1 MNGKYQV
8 GSGRVVAFT
17 HDTPFIENNVI
28 TDPAASQVKHPRFS
42 EKPKFAEKAATVG
55 GRTADQSLHGVS
67 ANDNIAA
74 GHTISNSHSFV
85 KPLGTVCSCA
95 AAMPFAYKASPRLQ
109 AGEGGCL
116 LYRFTRQKQQ
126 KQHLLPAAASLL

>member
-28 TDPAASQVKHPRFS
+28 TDPAASQVKHPQFS
-42 EKPKFAEKAATVG
+42 EKPIRAEKTATVG
-55 GRTADQSLHGVS
+55 GRTAAQSLHGVS

-74 GHTISNSHSFV
+74 DHTVSYPPLFV
-85 KPLGTVCSCA
+85 KPLGMIRRCA
-95 AAMPFAYKASPRLQ
+95 AAMPFRI
-109 AGEGGCL
+109 
-116 LYRFTRQKQQ
+116 
-126 KQHLLPAAASLL
+126 

>member
-28 TDPAASQVKHPRFS
+28 TDPAASQVKHPQFS
-42 EKPKFAEKAATVG
+42 EKPIRAEKAAAVG

-85 KPLGTVCSCA
+85 KPLGGIRSCTD
-95 AAMPFAYKASPRLQ
+95 AMPFRNKM
-109 AGEGGCL
+109 
-116 LYRFTRQKQQ
+116 
-126 KQHLLPAAASLL
+126 